1 MEHEFS
7 REEVIAQ
14 VNADIA
20 QFNIR
25 KDELTFPRFVR
36 DKGVAKYRDP
46 ATGKTWTGHGRTP
59 MWVKNSPH
67 GKEHFKI

>member
-1 MEHEFS
+1 MES
-7 REEVIAQ
+7 VAEEARADVIAQ

-20 QFNIR
+20 AYDIR
-25 KDELTFPRFVR
+25 KEELTFP
-36 DKGVAKYRDP
+36 KHESQPKYRDH

-59 MWVKNSPH
+59 MWIKNSPH